1 MGELG
6 DASTSQLYTM
16 YKFVFIMIELR
27 LNQNKA
33 MYLNTNLKSGI
44 HMMEHQQSYKTSALS
59 VMSDVTA
66 RCLISLI
73 WTGEAKGLQTSE
85 SDHQTDPRLSQTAQT
100 LQTTQ
105 TTHVNLHAIYL
116 KRNLE
121 CMVINVLIYI
131 VRTKDVKRFHMLNV
145 TRDIVMAIDQ
155 PYV

>member
-1 MGELG
+1 
-6 DASTSQLYTM
+6 
-16 YKFVFIMIELR
+16 
-27 LNQNKA
+27 
-33 MYLNTNLKSGI
+33 
-44 HMMEHQQSYKTSALS
+44 
-59 VMSDVTA
+59 MSDVTA

-145 TRDIVMAIDQ
+145 TRDIVMAIDRYEMCATKDRMKMNHLHFSL
-155 PYV
+155 PICIKIRFYNPHSSVFIRLVRNWCEPLDECAGVLDATIGKGEK